1 MTNYFLSPLG
11 SRRWLPSNVMG
22 SGGTHPAMLTSL
34 GQQLI
39 GDEISAISAAAA
51 AAHDQSVAR
60 KSYLNYYRHQGAVA
74 RDNNTSDFLVYQ
86 DPLAALASGK
96 YASSNLPQTTVAAAA
111 AAAATTT
118 TTSTSTTSFSS
129 SPPACCNNNSPTAS
143 SSVAAVVNDFAA
155 GGESSPGDYLM
166 RSVDSLVAATSPQ
179 IHDDAFLNFLKAHED
194 KLNAAADQE
203 SPSVTVIN
211 NNSCSFLNGG
221 AQGFDKLCGDHH
233 HGEILTCDSRVQQ
246 HPGLI
251 QAPTAAAPAAHVV
264 DDAGMTT
271 AFQHAIM
278 QEEPMKV
285 VQLGAQNSLESSS
298 SLAHNSLDSIE
309 DAPSGMSLLWPHEE
323 QQQQQCEEDEGLLRL
338 LREAAGEAEG
348 RGFFEDEVADVG
360 DGQARNMQQSSGQ
373 SLHSSSSHQ
382 YFSSTSSVHSRVA
395 FPEAVAMGSPPPNQ
409 VLWLPSTGAKS
420 SVAAQGLRRVH
431 DDDTPAAAA
440 AAPPLQQPPKV
451 QTLAAAKQLRGGSS
465 SSSCRSPGTSAETRR
480 GSERHETLKWLG
492 APEAAGSSYRNPDA
506 VVAGTLQMMKPLA
519 GRDRSQHHELCA
531 ALGTSKPCAVQSKA
545 ANSSNSASTS
555 SPPSSSSASFVAQSP
570 LENQGSSRKPLNEA
584 QAAPQAE
591 NNQAQKRKRYSE
603 INGLIELMST
613 EHKPYLEIAALDT
626 TTTINPVPS
635 SRALHNMEDALKIAV
650 SNTLARKR
658 FRSAAAAGPH
668 ANHQQHDSKEY
679 WQPSKKQEVMRKPI
693 SPSARQHAN
702 HQQQHDSKDSRA
714 YQSSNSQQVMRKPIS
729 PSATVHE
736 LECQTGVPERTP
748 PAAELEGNS
757 SRVPEQITPAA
768 AELECHSRVPQEI
781 ITPAAT
787 ALECHSRV
795 PQEITPPAA
804 AELECHSRVPEETTP
819 AAAELECHSGMR
831 EITTPAA
838 AEDSWISNESA
849 VKVAMPQVVV
859 VNVED
864 SMGVEYW
871 ENLLAAGFAGEY
883 DDCTPCQND
892 DDDDD
897 FPNVE
902 LDTRPQSPL
911 SDFTSGMAMLFDY
924 L

>member
-1 MTNYFLSPLG
+1 
-11 SRRWLPSNVMG
+11 
-22 SGGTHPAMLTSL
+22 MLTSL

-86 DPLAALASGK
+86 DPLAALARGK
-96 YASSNLPQTTVAAAA
+96 YASSNLSQTTVAAP
-111 AAAATTT
+111 ATT
-118 TTSTSTTSFSS
+118 TSTTSFSS
-129 SPPACCNNNSPTAS
+129 SPPACCNNNSPPAS
-143 SSVAAVVNDFAA
+143 SSVAVVVNDFAA

-179 IHDDAFLNFLKAHED
+179 SHDDAFLSFLKAHED
-194 KLNAAADQE
+194 KLDAAADQE
-203 SPSVTVIN
+203 SASVTVIN
-211 NNSCSFLNGG
+211 NNSCSFFSGG

-251 QAPTAAAPAAHVV
+251 QAPAAHVV

-285 VQLGAQNSLESSS
+285 VQLGAQKSLESSS
-298 SLAHNSLDSIE
+298 LAQNFLDSIE

-323 QQQQQCEEDEGLLRL
+323 EQQQQCEEDEGLLRL

-348 RGFFEDEVADVG
+348 RAFFEDEVADVG

-373 SLHSSSSHQ
+373 SLHSSSSRQ
-382 YFSSTSSVHSRVA
+382 YFPSTSSVHSRVA
-395 FPEAVAMGSPPPNQ
+395 FPEAVAMGSPLPNQ
-409 VLWLPSTGAKS
+409 VLWLPSTGAKPS
-420 SVAAQGLRRVH
+420 GAAQGFRRAH
-431 DDDTPAAAA
+431 EDDTPAAA

-451 QTLAAAKQLRGGSS
+451 QTLAAAKQRGGGSS
-465 SSSCRSPGTSAETRR
+465 SSSSRSPGTSAETRG
-480 GSERHETLKWLG
+480 GSEGHETLKWLG
-492 APEAAGSSYRNPDA
+492 AAAAAGSSYRNPNA

-519 GRDRSQHHELCA
+519 GHDRSRHDELCA
-531 ALGTSKPCAVQSKA
+531 ALGTSKPSAVQNKA
-545 ANSSNSASTS
+545 ANSSNPASTS
-555 SPPSSSSASFVAQSP
+555 SPPSSSSASLVAHSP
-570 LENQGSSRKPLNEA
+570 FENQGSSHKPLNEA

-626 TTTINPVPS
+626 TTTSNPVPS

-668 ANHQQHDSKEY
+668 ANHQQQHDSKEY

-693 SPSARQHAN
+693 SPSAGQHAN
-702 HQQQHDSKDSRA
+702 HQQQHDSKDSRD
-714 YQSSNSQQVMRKPIS
+714 YQSSNNQQVMRKPIS

-736 LECQTGVPERTP
+736 LECQSGVPESTP

-781 ITPAAT
+781 ITPAA
-787 ALECHSRV
+787 AELECHSRV
-795 PQEITPPAA
+795 PQEIITPAAAELECHSREPQEITPPA
-804 AELECHSRVPEETTP
+804 AELECHSRVPEETSP
-819 AAAELECHSGMR
+819 AAAELECHSRMR
-831 EITTPAA
+831 EITIPPP

-871 ENLLAAGFAGEY
+871 ENLLAAGFAGEH
-883 DDCTPCQND
+883 DDCTPCQNN

-897 FPNVE
+897 FANVE

>member
-22 SGGTHPAMLTSL
+22 SGGTHSAMLTSL

-60 KSYLNYYRHQGAVA
+60 KSYLNYYCHQGAVA
-74 RDNNTSDFLVYQ
+74 RDNKTGDFLVYQ
-86 DPLAALASGK
+86 DALAALARGK

-111 AAAATTT
+111 T
-118 TTSTSTTSFSS
+118 TTSTSFSS
-129 SPPACCNNNSPTAS
+129 SPPACCNSNSPPAS
-143 SSVAAVVNDFAA
+143 SSVAVVVNDFAA

-179 IHDDAFLNFLKAHED
+179 SHDDAFLSFLKAHED

-203 SPSVTVIN
+203 SASVTVIN
-211 NNSCSFLNGG
+211 NNSCSFFSDG

-233 HGEILTCDSRVQQ
+233 HGGIPTCDSRVQQ

-278 QEEPMKV
+278 QEEPMKM
-285 VQLGAQNSLESSS
+285 VQLGAQKSLESSS
-298 SLAHNSLDSIE
+298 SLAHNFLDSIE

-323 QQQQQCEEDEGLLRL
+323 EEQQQQCEEDEGLLRL

-373 SLHSSSSHQ
+373 SLHSSSSRQ
-382 YFSSTSSVHSRVA
+382 YFPSTSSFHSRVA
-395 FPEAVAMGSPPPNQ
+395 FPEAVAMGSPLPDQ
-409 VLWLPSTGAKS
+409 VLWLPRTGAKPS
-420 SVAAQGLRRVH
+420 GAAEGLRRAH

-440 AAPPLQQPPKV
+440 AAPPLEQPPKF
-451 QTLAAAKQLRGGSS
+451 QTLAASKQRGGGSS
-465 SSSCRSPGTSAETRR
+465 SPSSRSPGTSAETGR

-492 APEAAGSSYRNPDA
+492 AAAAAGSSYRNPDA
-506 VVAGTLQMMKPLA
+506 VVAGTLQMMKPL
-519 GRDRSQHHELCA
+519 GGHDRNRHDELCA
-531 ALGTSKPCAVQSKA
+531 TLGTSNPSAVQNKA
-545 ANSSNSASTS
+545 SNSSNPASTS
-555 SPPSSSSASFVAQSP
+555 SPPSSSSASLVAQSP
-570 LENQGSSRKPLNEA
+570 FENQGSSHKPLNRA
-584 QAAPQAE
+584 QATPQAE

-626 TTTINPVPS
+626 TTTSNPVPS

-658 FRSAAAAGPH
+658 FRSAAAAAGPH

-679 WQPSKKQEVMRKPI
+679 WQPSKKQEV
-693 SPSARQHAN
+693 
-702 HQQQHDSKDSRA
+702 
-714 YQSSNSQQVMRKPIS
+714 VRKPIS

-736 LECQTGVPERTP
+736 LECQSGVPESTP

-781 ITPAAT
+781 ITPAA
-787 ALECHSRV
+787 AELECHSRV

-804 AELECHSRVPEETTP
+804 ELECHSRVPEETSP
-819 AAAELECHSGMR
+819 AAAELECHSRMR

-871 ENLLAAGFAGEY
+871 ENLLAAGFAGEH
-883 DDCTPCQND
+883 DDCTPCQNN
-892 DDDDD
+892 DDDD
-897 FPNVE
+897 FANVE

>member
-22 SGGTHPAMLTSL
+22 SGGTHSAMLTSL

-39 GDEISAISAAAA
+39 GDEISAISAAAAA

-86 DPLAALASGK
+86 DPLAALARGK

-111 AAAATTT
+111 T
-118 TTSTSTTSFSS
+118 TTSTSSSS
-129 SPPACCNNNSPTAS
+129 SPPACRNNNSPPAS
-143 SSVAAVVNDFAA
+143 SSVAVVVNDFAA

-179 IHDDAFLNFLKAHED
+179 SHDDAFLSFLKAHED

-203 SPSVTVIN
+203 SASVSVIN
-211 NNSCSFLNGG
+211 NNSCSFFSDG
-221 AQGFDKLCGDHH
+221 AQGFDKLGGDHH
-233 HGEILTCDSRVQQ
+233 HGGTLTCDSRVQQ

-285 VQLGAQNSLESSS
+285 VQLGAEKSLESSS
-298 SLAHNSLDSIE
+298 SLAHNFLDSIE

-323 QQQQQCEEDEGLLRL
+323 EEQQQQCEEDEGLLRL
-338 LREAAGEAEG
+338 LREAAGEAES

-373 SLHSSSSHQ
+373 SLHSSSSRQ
-382 YFSSTSSVHSRVA
+382 YFPSTSSFHSRVA
-395 FPEAVAMGSPPPNQ
+395 FPEAVAMGSPLPNQ
-409 VLWLPSTGAKS
+409 VLWLPRTGAKPS
-420 SVAAQGLRRVH
+420 GAAEGLRRAH

-440 AAPPLQQPPKV
+440 APPLEQPPKV
-451 QTLAAAKQLRGGSS
+451 QTLAASKQRGGGSS
-465 SSSCRSPGTSAETRR
+465 SPSSRSPGTSAETRR

-492 APEAAGSSYRNPDA
+492 AAAAAGSSYRNPNA
-506 VVAGTLQMMKPLA
+506 VVAGTLQMMKPL
-519 GRDRSQHHELCA
+519 GGHDRNRHDELCA
-531 ALGTSKPCAVQSKA
+531 APGTSKPSAVQNKA
-545 ANSSNSASTS
+545 SNSSNPASTS
-555 SPPSSSSASFVAQSP
+555 SPPSSSSASLVAQSP
-570 LENQGSSRKPLNEA
+570 FENQGSSHKPLNEA
-584 QAAPQAE
+584 QATPQAE

-626 TTTINPVPS
+626 TTTGNPVPS

-658 FRSAAAAGPH
+658 FRSAAAAAGPH

-693 SPSARQHAN
+693 SSSAGQHVN
-702 HQQQHDSKDSRA
+702 HQQHDSKDSRA
-714 YQSSNSQQVMRKPIS
+714 YQSSNNQQVMRKPIS

-736 LECQTGVPERTP
+736 LECQSGVPESTP

-768 AELECHSRVPQEI
+768 AELECHSRVPQD
-781 ITPAAT
+781 
-787 ALECHSRV
+787 S
-795 PQEITPPAA
+795 TPPA
-804 AELECHSRVPEETTP
+804 AELECHSRVPEETSP
-819 AAAELECHSGMR
+819 AAAELECHTRMR
-831 EITTPAA
+831 EITTPTA

-871 ENLLAAGFAGEY
+871 ENLLAAGFAGEH
-883 DDCTPCQND
+883 DDCTPCQNN
-892 DDDDD
+892 DDDD
-897 FPNVE
+897 FANVE

-911 SDFTSGMAMLFDY
+911 SDFTSGMEMLFDY

>member
-22 SGGTHPAMLTSL
+22 SGGTHSAMLTSL

-86 DPLAALASGK
+86 DPLAALARGK

-111 AAAATTT
+111 AATTT
-118 TTSTSTTSFSS
+118 TTSTTSFSS
-129 SPPACCNNNSPTAS
+129 SPPVCCNNNSPPAS
-143 SSVAAVVNDFAA
+143 SSVAVVVNDFAA

-179 IHDDAFLNFLKAHED
+179 SHDDAFLSFLKAHED

-203 SPSVTVIN
+203 SASVTVIN
-211 NNSCSFLNGG
+211 NNSCSFFSGG

-285 VQLGAQNSLESSS
+285 VQLGAQKSLESSS
-298 SLAHNSLDSIE
+298 SLAHNFLDSIE

-323 QQQQQCEEDEGLLRL
+323 EQQQQCEEDGVLLRL

-373 SLHSSSSHQ
+373 SLHSSSSRQ
-382 YFSSTSSVHSRVA
+382 YFPSTTSVHSRVA

-409 VLWLPSTGAKS
+409 VLWLPSTGAKPS
-420 SVAAQGLRRVH
+420 GAVQGLRRAH

-440 AAPPLQQPPKV
+440 AAPALQQPPKV
-451 QTLAAAKQLRGGSS
+451 QTLAAARQRGGGSS
-465 SSSCRSPGTSAETRR
+465 SSSSRSPGTSAEARR

-492 APEAAGSSYRNPDA
+492 AAAAAGSSYRNPNA

-519 GRDRSQHHELCA
+519 GHDRSRHDELCA
-531 ALGTSKPCAVQSKA
+531 AQGTSKPSAVQNKA
-545 ANSSNSASTS
+545 ANSSNPASTS
-555 SPPSSSSASFVAQSP
+555 SPPSSSSASLVAQSP
-570 LENQGSSRKPLNEA
+570 FENQGSSHKPLNEA

-626 TTTINPVPS
+626 TTTTYPVPS

-658 FRSAAAAGPH
+658 FSSAAAAAGPH
-668 ANHQQHDSKEY
+668 ANQQQHSKEY
-679 WQPSKKQEVMRKPI
+679 WQPSKKQEV
-693 SPSARQHAN
+693 
-702 HQQQHDSKDSRA
+702 
-714 YQSSNSQQVMRKPIS
+714 VRKPIS

-736 LECQTGVPERTP
+736 LECQSGVPESIA

-781 ITPAAT
+781 ITPAA
-787 ALECHSRV
+787 AELECHSRV

-838 AEDSWISNESA
+838 VEDSWISNKSA
-849 VKVAMPQVVV
+849 VNVAMPQVVV

-871 ENLLAAGFAGEY
+871 ENLLAAGFAGEH
-883 DDCTPCQND
+883 DDCTPCRNND

-897 FPNVE
+897 FANVE

-911 SDFTSGMAMLFDY
+911 SDFTSGMALLFDY

>member
-22 SGGTHPAMLTSL
+22 SGGTHYAMLTSL

-86 DPLAALASGK
+86 DPLAALARGK

-111 AAAATTT
+111 TTT
-118 TTSTSTTSFSS
+118 TSTTSFSS
-129 SPPACCNNNSPTAS
+129 SPPACCNNNCPPAS
-143 SSVAAVVNDFAA
+143 SSVAVVVNDFAA
-155 GGESSPGDYLM
+155 GKESSPGDYLM

-179 IHDDAFLNFLKAHED
+179 THDDAFLNFLKAHED

-203 SPSVTVIN
+203 SASVTVIN
-211 NNSCSFLNGG
+211 NNSCSFFSGG

-233 HGEILTCDSRVQQ
+233 HGEILTCDSRAQQ
-246 HPGLI
+246 HTGLI
-251 QAPTAAAPAAHVV
+251 QDPAPAAHVV
-264 DDAGMTT
+264 NDAGMTT

-278 QEEPMKV
+278 QEDPMKV
-285 VQLGAQNSLESSS
+285 DQLGAQKSLESSS
-298 SLAHNSLDSIE
+298 SLAHNFLDSIE
-309 DAPSGMSLLWPHEE
+309 DAPSGTSLLWPHEE
-323 QQQQQCEEDEGLLRL
+323 EQQQQCEEDEGLLRL
-338 LREAAGEAEG
+338 LREAAGEAGG
-348 RGFFEDEVADVG
+348 RGFFEDEVADIG
-360 DGQARNMQQSSGQ
+360 DGQARNMQQSSGRG
-373 SLHSSSSHQ
+373 LHSSSSRQ
-382 YFSSTSSVHSRVA
+382 YFPSTSSVHSRVA
-395 FPEAVAMGSPPPNQ
+395 FPEAVAMGSPLPNQ
-409 VLWLPSTGAKS
+409 VLWLPSTGAKPS
-420 SVAAQGLRRVH
+420 GAAQGLRRAH
-431 DDDTPAAAA
+431 DDDTPAAA
-440 AAPPLQQPPKV
+440 AAPPLQQPPKA
-451 QTLAAAKQLRGGSS
+451 QTLVAAKQRGGGSS
-465 SSSCRSPGTSAETRR
+465 SSSSRSPGTSAETRR

-492 APEAAGSSYRNPDA
+492 AAVAAGSSYRNPNA

-519 GRDRSQHHELCA
+519 GHDRSRHDEPCA
-531 ALGTSKPCAVQSKA
+531 ALGTSKPSVVQNKA
-545 ANSSNSASTS
+545 ANSSNPASTS
-555 SPPSSSSASFVAQSP
+555 SPPSSSSASLVAQSP
-570 LENQGSSRKPLNEA
+570 FENQGCSHKPLNEA

-613 EHKPYLEIAALDT
+613 EHKPYLEIAALDNT
-626 TTTINPVPS
+626 TTSNPVPS
-635 SRALHNMEDALKIAV
+635 SRPLHNMEDALKIAV

-658 FRSAAAAGPH
+658 FISAAAAAAGPH
-668 ANHQQHDSKEY
+668 ANHQQQHDSKEY

-693 SPSARQHAN
+693 SPSAGQHAN
-702 HQQQHDSKDSRA
+702 RQQQHDSKDSRY
-714 YQSSNSQQVMRKPIS
+714 YQSSNKQQVMRKAIS

-736 LECQTGVPERTP
+736 LECQSGVPESTP

-757 SRVPEQITPAA
+757 SRVAEQITPAA
-768 AELECHSRVPQEI
+768 AELECHSRVPQQI
-781 ITPAAT
+781 ITPAA
-787 ALECHSRV
+787 AELECHSRV

-804 AELECHSRVPEETTP
+804 ELECLSRVPEETTP
-819 AAAELECHSGMR
+819 AAAELECHSRMQ

-849 VKVAMPQVVV
+849 VKLAMPQVVV

-871 ENLLAAGFAGEY
+871 ENLLAAGFAGEH
-883 DDCTPCQND
+883 DDCTPCQNN

-897 FPNVE
+897 FANVE
-902 LDTRPQSPL
+902 LNTRPQSPL

>member
-1 MTNYFLSPLG
+1 
-11 SRRWLPSNVMG
+11 MG
-22 SGGTHPAMLTSL
+22 SGGTHSAMLTSL

-86 DPLAALASGK
+86 DPLAALARGK

-111 AAAATTT
+111 T
-118 TTSTSTTSFSS
+118 TTSTSFSS
-129 SPPACCNNNSPTAS
+129 SPPACCNNNSPPAS
-143 SSVAAVVNDFAA
+143 SSVAVVVNDFAA

-179 IHDDAFLNFLKAHED
+179 SHDDAFLSFLKAHED
-194 KLNAAADQE
+194 KLNAAADHE
-203 SPSVTVIN
+203 SASVTVIN
-211 NNSCSFLNGG
+211 NNSCSFFSDG

-233 HGEILTCDSRVQQ
+233 HGGILTCDSRVQQ

-251 QAPTAAAPAAHVV
+251 QAPAAAAPAAHVV

-285 VQLGAQNSLESSS
+285 VQLGAQKSLESSS
-298 SLAHNSLDSIE
+298 SLAHNFLDSIE

-323 QQQQQCEEDEGLLRL
+323 EEQQQQCEDDEGLLRL

-373 SLHSSSSHQ
+373 SLHSSSSRQ
-382 YFSSTSSVHSRVA
+382 YSPSTSSFHSRVA
-395 FPEAVAMGSPPPNQ
+395 FPEAVAMGSPLPNQ
-409 VLWLPSTGAKS
+409 VLWLPRTGAKPS
-420 SVAAQGLRRVH
+420 GAAEGLRRAH

-440 AAPPLQQPPKV
+440 APPLEQPPKV
-451 QTLAAAKQLRGGSS
+451 QTLAASKQRGGGSS
-465 SSSCRSPGTSAETRR
+465 SPSSRSPGTSAETRR
-480 GSERHETLKWLG
+480 GSERHETLKWLS
-492 APEAAGSSYRNPDA
+492 AAAAAGSSYRNPNA
-506 VVAGTLQMMKPLA
+506 VVAGTLQTMKPL
-519 GRDRSQHHELCA
+519 GGHDRNRHDELCA
-531 ALGTSKPCAVQSKA
+531 TLGTSKPSAVQNKA
-545 ANSSNSASTS
+545 SNSSNPASTS
-555 SPPSSSSASFVAQSP
+555 SPPSSSSASLVAQSP
-570 LENQGSSRKPLNEA
+570 FENQGSSHKPLNEA
-584 QAAPQAE
+584 RATPQAE

-626 TTTINPVPS
+626 TTTSNPVSS
-635 SRALHNMEDALKIAV
+635 SRALHNMEHALKIAV

-658 FRSAAAAGPH
+658 SRSAAAAAAAGPH
-668 ANHQQHDSKEY
+668 ANHQQQHDSKEY

-693 SPSARQHAN
+693 SPSA
-702 HQQQHDSKDSRA
+702 
-714 YQSSNSQQVMRKPIS
+714 
-729 PSATVHE
+729 TVHE
-736 LECQTGVPERTP
+736 LECQSGVPESTP

-781 ITPAAT
+781 ITPAA
-787 ALECHSRV
+787 AELECHSRV
-795 PQEITPPAA
+795 QQEITPPA
-804 AELECHSRVPEETTP
+804 AELECHSRVPEETSP
-819 AAAELECHSGMR
+819 AAAELECHTRMQ
-831 EITTPAA
+831 EITTPTA

-871 ENLLAAGFAGEY
+871 ENLLAAGFAGEH
-883 DDCTPCQND
+883 DDCTPCLNND

-897 FPNVE
+897 FANVE

>member
-1 MTNYFLSPLG
+1 LS
-11 SRRWLPSNVMG
+11 
-22 SGGTHPAMLTSL
+22 
-34 GQQLI
+34 
-39 GDEISAISAAAA
+39 
-51 AAHDQSVAR
+51 
-60 KSYLNYYRHQGAVA
+60 
-74 RDNNTSDFLVYQ
+74 
-86 DPLAALASGK
+86 
-96 YASSNLPQTTVAAAA
+96 
-111 AAAATTT
+111 
-118 TTSTSTTSFSS
+118 
-129 SPPACCNNNSPTAS
+129 
-143 SSVAAVVNDFAA
+143 
-155 GGESSPGDYLM
+155 
-166 RSVDSLVAATSPQ
+166 
-179 IHDDAFLNFLKAHED
+179 FLKAHED
-194 KLNAAADQE
+194 KLNPAADQE
-203 SPSVTVIN
+203 SASVTVIN
-211 NNSCSFLNGG
+211 NNSCSFFSGG
-221 AQGFDKLCGDHH
+221 TQGFDKLCGDHH

-246 HPGLI
+246 HPRLI

-278 QEEPMKV
+278 QEDPMKV
-285 VQLGAQNSLESSS
+285 VQLGAQKSLESSS
-298 SLAHNSLDSIE
+298 SLAHNFLDGIE

-323 QQQQQCEEDEGLLRL
+323 EQQQQCEEDEGLLRL

-373 SLHSSSSHQ
+373 SLHSSSSRQ
-382 YFSSTSSVHSRVA
+382 YFPSTSSVHSRVA
-395 FPEAVAMGSPPPNQ
+395 FPEAVAMGPPLPNQ
-409 VLWLPSTGAKS
+409 VLWLPSTGAKPS
-420 SVAAQGLRRVH
+420 GAAQGLRRAH
-431 DDDTPAAAA
+431 DDDTPAAAAAAAAA

-451 QTLAAAKQLRGGSS
+451 QTLVAAKQRGGGSS
-465 SSSCRSPGTSAETRR
+465 SSSSRSPGTSAETHR

-492 APEAAGSSYRNPDA
+492 AAAAAGSSYRNPNA

-519 GRDRSQHHELCA
+519 GHDRSRHDEPCA
-531 ALGTSKPCAVQSKA
+531 ALGTSKPSAVQNKA
-545 ANSSNSASTS
+545 ANSSNPASTS
-555 SPPSSSSASFVAQSP
+555 SPPSSSSASLVAQSP
-570 LENQGSSRKPLNEA
+570 FENQGSSHKPLNEA

-603 INGLIELMST
+603 INGLIELMNT

-626 TTTINPVPS
+626 TTTSNPVPS

-658 FRSAAAAGPH
+658 FRSAAAAAAAGPH
-668 ANHQQHDSKEY
+668 ANHQQQHDSKEY
-679 WQPSKKQEVMRKPI
+679 WQPSKKQEVVRKPI
-693 SPSARQHAN
+693 SPSAGQHAN
-702 HQQQHDSKDSRA
+702 HQQQHDSKDSRD
-714 YQSSNSQQVMRKPIS
+714 YRSSNNQQVVRKPIS

-736 LECQTGVPERTP
+736 LECQSGVPESTP

-757 SRVPEQITPAA
+757 SRVPKQITPAA

-781 ITPAAT
+781 ITPAA
-787 ALECHSRV
+787 AELECHSRV

-804 AELECHSRVPEETTP
+804 ELECHSRVPEETTP
-819 AAAELECHSGMR
+819 DAAELECHSSMR

-871 ENLLAAGFAGEY
+871 ENLLAAGFAGEH
-883 DDCTPCQND
+883 DDCTPCQNN

-897 FPNVE
+897 FANVE
-902 LDTRPQSPL
+902 LNTRPQSPL

>member
-1 MTNYFLSPLG
+1 
-11 SRRWLPSNVMG
+11 
-22 SGGTHPAMLTSL
+22 MLTSL

-39 GDEISAISAAAA
+39 GDEISAISAAAAA

-74 RDNNTSDFLVYQ
+74 RDNNTCDFLVYQ
-86 DPLAALASGK
+86 DPLAALARGK

-118 TTSTSTTSFSS
+118 SSFSS
-129 SPPACCNNNSPTAS
+129 SPPACCNSNSPPAS
-143 SSVAAVVNDFAA
+143 SSVAVVVNDFAA

-179 IHDDAFLNFLKAHED
+179 SHDDAFLSFLKAHED

-203 SPSVTVIN
+203 SASVTVIN
-211 NNSCSFLNGG
+211 NNSCSFFSGG

-233 HGEILTCDSRVQQ
+233 PGEILTCDSRVQQ

-251 QAPTAAAPAAHVV
+251 QAPTAAAHAV

-278 QEEPMKV
+278 QEDPMKV
-285 VQLGAQNSLESSS
+285 VQLGAQKSLESSS
-298 SLAHNSLDSIE
+298 SLAHNFLDSIE
-309 DAPSGMSLLWPHEE
+309 DAPSGMSLLWPHEEE

-360 DGQARNMQQSSGQ
+360 DGQARNMQQSSDQ
-373 SLHSSSSHQ
+373 CLHSSSSRQ
-382 YFSSTSSVHSRVA
+382 YFPSTSSVHSRVA
-395 FPEAVAMGSPPPNQ
+395 FPEAVAMGSPLPNQ
-409 VLWLPSTGAKS
+409 VLWLPSTGAKPS
-420 SVAAQGLRRVH
+420 GAAQGLRRAH
-431 DDDTPAAAA
+431 DDDTPAALAA

-451 QTLAAAKQLRGGSS
+451 QTLVAAKQRGGGSS
-465 SSSCRSPGTSAETRR
+465 SSSSRSPGTSAETRR

-492 APEAAGSSYRNPDA
+492 AAAAAGSSYRNPNA
-506 VVAGTLQMMKPLA
+506 VVAGTLQMTKPLA
-519 GRDRSQHHELCA
+519 GHDRTRHDEPCA
-531 ALGTSKPCAVQSKA
+531 APGTSKPSAVQNRA
-545 ANSSNSASTS
+545 ANSSNPASTS
-555 SPPSSSSASFVAQSP
+555 SPPSSSSGSLVAQSP
-570 LENQGSSRKPLNEA
+570 FENQGSSHKPLNEA

-626 TTTINPVPS
+626 TTTSNPVPS

-668 ANHQQHDSKEY
+668 ANHQQQHDSKEY
-679 WQPSKKQEVMRKPI
+679 WQPSKKQEVVRKPI
-693 SPSARQHAN
+693 SPSAGQHAN
-702 HQQQHDSKDSRA
+702 HQQQHVSKDSRD
-714 YQSSNSQQVMRKPIS
+714 YRSSNNQQVMRKPIS

-736 LECQTGVPERTP
+736 LECQSGVPESTP

-768 AELECHSRVPQEI
+768 AELECHSGVPQEI
-781 ITPAAT
+781 ITPAA
-787 ALECHSRV
+787 AELECHSRV
-795 PQEITPPAA
+795 PQEITPPA

-819 AAAELECHSGMR
+819 AAAELECHSRMQ
-831 EITTPAA
+831 EITTPTA

-871 ENLLAAGFAGEY
+871 ENLLAAGFAGEH
-883 DDCTPCQND
+883 DDCTPCQNN
-892 DDDDD
+892 DDDD
-897 FPNVE
+897 FADVE

>member
-22 SGGTHPAMLTSL
+22 SGGTHSAMLTSL

-74 RDNNTSDFLVYQ
+74 RDNNTSDFLVYH
-86 DPLAALASGK
+86 DPLAALARGK

-111 AAAATTT
+111 T
-118 TTSTSTTSFSS
+118 TTSSTSFSS
-129 SPPACCNNNSPTAS
+129 SPPACCNNNSPPAS
-143 SSVAAVVNDFAA
+143 SSVAVVVNDFAA

-179 IHDDAFLNFLKAHED
+179 SHDDAFLSFLKAHED

-203 SPSVTVIN
+203 SASVTVIN
-211 NNSCSFLNGG
+211 NNSCSFFSDG

-233 HGEILTCDSRVQQ
+233 HGGIPTCDSRVQQ

-285 VQLGAQNSLESSS
+285 VQLGAQKSLESSS
-298 SLAHNSLDSIE
+298 SLAHNFLDSIE

-323 QQQQQCEEDEGLLRL
+323 EEEQQQQCEEDEGLLRL

-348 RGFFEDEVADVG
+348 RGFFGDEVADVG
-360 DGQARNMQQSSGQ
+360 DGQVRNMQQSSGQ
-373 SLHSSSSHQ
+373 SLHSSSSRQ
-382 YFSSTSSVHSRVA
+382 YFPSTSSFHSRVA
-395 FPEAVAMGSPPPNQ
+395 FPEAVAMGSPLPNQ
-409 VLWLPSTGAKS
+409 VLWLPRTGAKPS
-420 SVAAQGLRRVH
+420 GAAEGLRRAH

-440 AAPPLQQPPKV
+440 APPLEQPPKV
-451 QTLAAAKQLRGGSS
+451 QTLAASKQRGGGSS
-465 SSSCRSPGTSAETRR
+465 SPSSRSPGTSAETRR

-492 APEAAGSSYRNPDA
+492 AAAAAGSSYRNPNA
-506 VVAGTLQMMKPLA
+506 VVAGTLQTMKPL
-519 GRDRSQHHELCA
+519 GGHDRNRHDELCA
-531 ALGTSKPCAVQSKA
+531 TLGTSKPSAVQNKA
-545 ANSSNSASTS
+545 SNSSNPASTS
-555 SPPSSSSASFVAQSP
+555 SPPSSSSASLVAQSP
-570 LENQGSSRKPLNEA
+570 FENQGSSHKPLNDPRA
-584 QAAPQAE
+584 TPQAE

-626 TTTINPVPS
+626 TTTSNPVPS

-658 FRSAAAAGPH
+658 SRSAAAAAAAGPH
-668 ANHQQHDSKEY
+668 ANHQQQHDSKEY

-693 SPSARQHAN
+693 SPSAGQHAN

-714 YQSSNSQQVMRKPIS
+714 YQSSNNQQVMRKPIS

-736 LECQTGVPERTP
+736 LECQSGVPESTP

-757 SRVPEQITPAA
+757 SRVPEQITPSA

-781 ITPAAT
+781 ITPAA
-787 ALECHSRV
+787 AELECHSRV

-804 AELECHSRVPEETTP
+804 ELECHSRVPEETSP
-819 AAAELECHSGMR
+819 AAAELECHSRMR

-871 ENLLAAGFAGEY
+871 ENLLAAGFAGEH
-883 DDCTPCQND
+883 DDCTPCLNND
-892 DDDDD
+892 DDDD
-897 FPNVE
+897 FANVE